1 MTSIG
6 DASAL
11 TAEGKPRA
19 PPGGPQRS
27 VQRAAGTNIAPRV
40 SMRVSGPARRRQQSP
55 SAAGAA
61 PEGVREGEVKREANP
76 LRRILKILGPG
87 LIAGASDDDPSGVG
101 TYAVAGASLGYGTL
115 WTAWITIPL
124 MASVQFIAAKV
135 GIVTGVGIAGVL
147 CRYYPPWVGYS
158 AALSLAVACT
168 INAGA
173 DIGAIASAVNLI
185 VPIPP
190 AALVIPIAAL
200 IVALQMW
207 GSYRLIA
214 RVFKWLTLALLAYI
228 AAAIFA
234 RPDFGEVLRKTFIPT
249 LRFDRE
255 FLVTLVAILGTT
267 ISPYM
272 WFWQA
277 SQEVEEM
284 VDKGQ
289 RRLWQRRGATDAEL
303 RYAAWDVTIGM
314 LVSNVV
320 MYFIILSSA
329 ATLFRSGHTDIQS
342 ARDAAEALRPLAGD
356 AASILFAVGLIGA
369 GMLAVPVL
377 TGSAAYAL
385 GEVFGWRVGFEKSVY
400 RAKQFYGVL
409 CVSTVIGA
417 ELNFLGINPIDALF
431 WTAVIFG
438 FLAPPILVAMMAVAN
453 NRRIMGTSVNGMGI
467 NVLGWTT
474 TAIMALAAVALVI
487 MTAWGH

>member
-1 MTSIG
+1 M
-6 DASAL
+6 
-11 TAEGKPRA
+11 
-19 PPGGPQRS
+19 
-27 VQRAAGTNIAPRV
+27 AAIDGE
-40 SMRVSGPARRRQQSP
+40 RRRRTSD
-55 SAAGAA
+55 SAVPTA
-61 PEGVREGEVKREANP
+61 PVGVREAKVKRESNP
-76 LRRILKILGPG
+76 LRRIAKILGPG

-101 TYAVAGASLGYGTL
+101 TYAVAGASLGYATL
-115 WTAWITIPL
+115 WSAWITIPL
-124 MASVQFIAAKV
+124 MASVQFIAAKI

-147 CRYYPPWVGYS
+147 CRYYPAWIGYS

-173 DIGAIASAVNLI
+173 DIGAIAAAVNLI
-185 VPIPP
+185 IPIPP
-190 AALVIPIAAL
+190 TALVIPIAAA
-200 IVALQMW
+200 IVALQLW
-207 GSYRLIA
+207 GSYRVIA

-228 AAAIFA
+228 AAAVFA
-234 RPDFGEVLRKTFIPT
+234 HPDVGEVLRKTFIPAVS
-249 LRFDRE
+249 FDRR

-289 RRLWQRRGATDAEL
+289 RRLWQRRGASDAEL
-303 RYAAWDVTIGM
+303 RYAAWDVIIGM
-314 LVSNVV
+314 VASNVV
-320 MYFIILSSA
+320 MYFIILSSG

-342 ARDAAEALRPLAGD
+342 AHDAAEALRPLAGD
-356 AASILFAVGLIGA
+356 AASTLFALGLIGA

-385 GEVFGWRVGFEKSVY
+385 GEVFGWRVGFEKSLY
-400 RAKQFYGVL
+400 RAREFYGVL
-409 CVSTVIGA
+409 CVSTLLAA
-417 ELNFLGINPIDALF
+417 ELNFLGVNPIDALF

-453 NRRIMGTSVNGMGI
+453 NRRIMGDKVNGLAT
-467 NVLGWTT
+467 NVLGWAT
-474 TAIMALAAVALVI
+474 TAIMAVAAVALVV
-487 MTAWGH
+487 TTVSAR

>member
-1 MTSIG
+1 MAAIRG
-6 DASAL
+6 AL
-11 TAEGKPRA
+11 
-19 PPGGPQRS
+19 
-27 VQRAAGTNIAPRV
+27 
-40 SMRVSGPARRRQQSP
+40 RRRASRSDVP
-55 SAAGAA
+55 AT
-61 PEGVREGEVKREANP
+61 PPGVREAQVKREPNP
-76 LRRILKILGPG
+76 LRRVLKILGPG

-115 WTAWITIPL
+115 WAAWVTIPL
-124 MASVQFIAAKV
+124 MASVQFIAAKI

-147 CRYYPPWVGYS
+147 CRYYPAWIGYS
-158 AALSLAVACT
+158 AVLSLAVACT

-173 DIGAIASAVNLI
+173 DIGAIAAAVNLLI
-185 VPIPP
+185 PIPA
-190 AALVIPIAAL
+190 AALVIPIAAV
-200 IVALQMW
+200 IVALQLW

-228 AAAIFA
+228 AAAVFA
-234 RPDFGEVLRKTFIPT
+234 RPDVGEVLRNTFIPT
-249 LRFDRE
+249 VRFDRG

-289 RRLWQRRGATDAEL
+289 RRLWQRRGASDTEL
-303 RYAAWDVTIGM
+303 RYAAWDVIVGM
-314 LVSNVV
+314 LASNLV
-320 MYFIILSSA
+320 MYFIILSSG
-329 ATLFRSGHTDIQS
+329 ATLFRSGHRDIQS

-356 AASILFAVGLIGA
+356 AATTLFALGLIGA

-385 GEVFGWRVGFEKSVY
+385 GEVFGWKVGFEKSLY
-400 RAKQFYGVL
+400 RAKEFYGVL
-409 CVSTVIGA
+409 CVSTLLGA

-438 FLAPPILVAMMAVAN
+438 FLAPPILVAMMSIAN
-453 NRRIMGTSVNGMGI
+453 NRRIMGDKVNGLGI
-467 NVLGWTT
+467 NILGWAT
-474 TAIMALAAVALVI
+474 TAIMALAAVALVV
-487 MTAWGH
+487 TTVWAR

>member
-1 MTSIG
+1 M
-6 DASAL
+6 
-11 TAEGKPRA
+11 
-19 PPGGPQRS
+19 
-27 VQRAAGTNIAPRV
+27 
-40 SMRVSGPARRRQQSP
+40 
-55 SAAGAA
+55 
-61 PEGVREGEVKREANP
+61 KREPNP
-76 LRRILKILGPG
+76 LRRILKVLGPG
-87 LIAGASDDDPSGVG
+87 LITGASDDDPSGVG
-101 TYAVAGASLGYGTL
+101 TYAVAGASLGYSTL
-115 WTAWITIPL
+115 WTAWMTFPL
-124 MASVQFIAAKV
+124 MASVQFIAAKI

-147 CRYYPPWVGYS
+147 CRYYPAWVGYS
-158 AALSLAVACT
+158 AAVSLAVACT

-173 DIGAIASAVNLI
+173 DIGAIAAALNLI
-185 VPIPP
+185 IPLPP
-190 AALVIPIAAL
+190 AAFVIPTAVV
-200 IVALQMW
+200 IVALQVW

-228 AAAIFA
+228 AAAVFA
-234 RPDFGEVLRKTFIPT
+234 RPNVGEVLRNTFLPT
-249 LRFDRE
+249 ITFDRQ

-289 RRLWQRRGATDAEL
+289 RRLWQRQGASDAEL

-314 LVSNVV
+314 VASNVV
-320 MYFIILSSA
+320 MYFIILSSG
-329 ATLFRSGHTDIQS
+329 ATLFRSGRTDIQS

-356 AASILFAVGLIGA
+356 AATTLFALGLIGA

-385 GEVFGWRVGFEKSVY
+385 GEVFGWRVGFEKPPY

-409 CVSTVIGA
+409 CVSTILGT
-417 ELNFLGINPIDALF
+417 ELNFLGINPIDALL

-453 NRRIMGTSVNGMGI
+453 NPRIMGDQVNGIGI
-467 NVLGWTT
+467 NILGWTT
-474 TAIMALAAVALVI
+474 TAIMALAAIALVV
-487 MTAWGH
+487 TTVWTR